1 MWFIGMNKLI
11 RRTEELILS
20 LLLTAMIVLS
30 CLQIILRQFFDS
42 GLPWADPLLRYLV
55 VWGGFLGAVLAVSMG
70 KHIALDILSN
80 FLSPTVKRSATVV
93 TKLFSAIVCGFLT
106 YASWLFLLDEM
117 QFGSTPLLTIPS
129 WCWNLIFPIAFAAM
143 TLRYSIGTVIAVYR
157 LKRPRPDSTKATI
170 Q

>member
-1 MWFIGMNKLI
+1 MQFVDINKLI
-11 RRTEELILS
+11 RRAEELILS
-20 LLLTAMIVLS
+20 LLLSAMIVLS

-80 FLSPTVKRSATVV
+80 FLSPAVKKSASIV
-93 TKLFSAIVCGFLT
+93 TQLFSAIVCGFLT
-106 YASWLFLLDEM
+106 YASWLFILNEM
-117 QFGSTPLLTIPS
+117 QFGSTPLLSIPS

-143 TLRYSIGTVIAVYR
+143 TLRYAIGTVIAVYH
-157 LKRPRPDSTKATI
+157 LQRPRPDSIKAAI
-170 Q
+170 K